1 MTALMRL
8 RPSPHAGGHAV
19 ARHHR
24 SRPDVLRAVVVGRP
38 RDELDRTACRRRRH
52 ARADHLCAAGRAR
65 VALGPDPVA
74 ILTTVAW
81 RRILPDMFRT
91 MPTYR
96 FS

>member
-1 MTALMRL
+1 
-8 RPSPHAGGHAV
+8 
-19 ARHHR
+19 
-24 SRPDVLRAVVVGRP
+24 
-38 RDELDRTACRRRRH
+38 
-52 ARADHLCAAGRAR
+52 